1 MTLPPTE
8 NGPRGIWVISAK
20 GRGSGPMST
29 TIEISDD
36 LRARLENHL
45 DEDETL
51 EAFIAELLS
60 MYETEGTFLQEGY
73 SE

>member
-1 MTLPPTE
+1 MDSWGVAPNRAVAGRDRPALPMTY
-8 NGPRGIWVISAK
+8 
-20 GRGSGPMST
+20 

-36 LRARLENHL
+36 LRARLEAHL
-45 DEDETL
+45 DEDQTHE
-51 EAFIAELLS
+51 ELIEELVN